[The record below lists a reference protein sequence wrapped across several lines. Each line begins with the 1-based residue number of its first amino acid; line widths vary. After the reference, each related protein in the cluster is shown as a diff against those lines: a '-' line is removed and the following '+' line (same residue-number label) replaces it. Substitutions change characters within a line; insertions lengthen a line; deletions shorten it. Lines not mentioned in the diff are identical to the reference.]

1 MDIWNY
7 FCSDAVP
14 VQTKRLVVDKYM
26 EVDRFREELVLL
38 KKEMF
43 NYMKFYTNYKLT
55 ALRQQLLDLDASIKQ
70 YNGISM

>member
-1 MDIWNY
+1 MDQRNY
-7 FCSDAVP
+7 FCLDAVP

-38 KKEMF
+38 KKEMLR
-43 NYMKFYTNYKLT
+43 YMKFYTNYKLT

-70 YNGISM
+70 YKGNST